1 MAQIQVTDL
10 TFSYDGSADDVLKDA
25 TFNIDTD
32 WKLGL
37 IGRNGKGKTTLL
49 NLFMGRYEYRGNIAA
64 GTRFDYFPYQVTES
78 DNKKNAADLIEVWKP
93 QVESWQVL
101 IQMNQLGMDPECLYR
116 PFETLSFGERTR
128 VMLAVLFADENE
140 FLLIDEPTNH
150 LDGTAR
156 DIVKKYLASK
166 KGFILVSHDRDLLDG
181 VCNHVL
187 VLNRAT
193 IEVQAGNFSTWWE
206 NKEKTDAFR
215 QSENE
220 KHLKEIGKLK
230 TAADRSS
237 RWADKNENT
246 KIGFDPVKD
255 HDRSISSRSFIGA
268 KTKKMQARVKAYET
282 RIDREIKEKE
292 GLLQDIERV
301 NELKIRPLRFHK
313 EVLINAKDLSLK
325 YAGAE
330 QKLFEG
336 LRFQVRRGERVIL
349 SGDNGCGKSSV
360 LRAVLGLTKAS
371 DHERNTELL
380 VSGELGDRNQK
391 KQEETAELLVSG
403 TLEVASGLVISY
415 VSQDTSFLSGTLRD
429 FCKERGLDESLFLA
443 VLRQLDLSR
452 EQFTKKMEEF
462 SEGQKKK
469 VLIAA
474 SLITPAHLYIWDEP
488 LNYIDVFSRMQIEKL
503 ILAYRPTMLLV
514 EHDVRFQEKIATD
527 VIRIAK
533 SDK

>member
-1 MAQIQVTDL
+1 MTVICWMV
-10 TFSYDGSADDVLKDA
+10 YV
-25 TFNIDTD
+25 I
-32 WKLGL
+32 
-37 IGRNGKGKTTLL
+37 I
-49 NLFMGRYEYRGNIAA
+49 
-64 GTRFDYFPYQVTES
+64 
-78 DNKKNAADLIEVWKP
+78 
-93 QVESWQVL
+93 
-101 IQMNQLGMDPECLYR
+101 
-116 PFETLSFGERTR
+116 
-128 VMLAVLFADENE
+128 
-140 FLLIDEPTNH
+140 
-150 LDGTAR
+150 
-156 DIVKKYLASK
+156 
-166 KGFILVSHDRDLLDG
+166 
-181 VCNHVL
+181 
-187 VLNRAT
+187 
-193 IEVQAGNFSTWWE
+193 
-206 NKEKTDAFR
+206 
-215 QSENE
+215 NE

-325 YAGAE
+325 YDGTE

-360 LRAVLGLTKAS
+360 LRAVLGLTKAF
-371 DHERNTELL
+371 DYERSKEFL
-380 VSGELGDRNQK
+380 VSGELDERNQK

-403 TLEVASGLVISY
+403 ELEVASGLVISY

-429 FCKERGLDESLFLA
+429 FCKERGLDESF
-443 VLRQLDLSR
+443 
-452 EQFTKKMEEF
+452 
-462 SEGQKKK
+462 
-469 VLIAA
+469 
-474 SLITPAHLYIWDEP
+474 HLYIWDEP

-514 EHDVRFQEKIATD
+514 EHDVRFREKIATN
-527 VIRIAK
+527 VIRITK
-533 SDK
+533 SD

>member
-10 TFSYDGSADDVLKDA
+10 TFSYDGSADDVLKGA

-49 NLFMGRYEYRGNIAA
+49 NLFMGRYEYRGTIAV

-116 PFETLSFGERTR
+116 PFETLSFGERTK

-181 VCNHVL
+181 VCDHVL

-301 NELKIRPLRFHK
+301 NELKIRPIRFHK

-360 LRAVLGLTKAS
+360 LRAVLGLTKAP
-371 DHERNTELL
+371 DHERSTELL
-380 VSGELGDRNQK
+380 VSGELDDRNQK

-452 EQFTKKMEEF
+452 EQFVKKMEEF

-514 EHDVRFQEKIATD
+514 EHDVRFREKIATN
-527 VIRIAK
+527 VIRITK
-533 SDK
+533 SD